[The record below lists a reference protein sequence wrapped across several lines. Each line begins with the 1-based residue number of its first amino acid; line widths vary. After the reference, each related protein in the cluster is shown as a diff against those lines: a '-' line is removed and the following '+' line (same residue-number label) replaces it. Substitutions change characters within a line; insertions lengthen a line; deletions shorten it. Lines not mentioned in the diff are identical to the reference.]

1 MRIVLRAVGSEAV
14 AFPRSPF
21 AEGAVGFGIKVNRIG
36 TPVVPS
42 ATNAGISAHFPV
54 GQYLYLRA
62 HKLLGLACVGH
73 RTFAQEETSVDG
85 QCLVRYLG
93 ISKAVERGSLGGGYL
108 RTDAALLETGVVVAQ
123 AYIFVLAVIEMLRAV
138 QCSTERSHQH
148 IAILRSAPCA
158 ADVHLGKTVYPFG
171 HGQPATVGR
180 RRTVGRG
187 FHHAKGTR
195 RTDKDTPQSF
205 GTDTRIDVVRQR
217 SFRLCLPITSHGSC
231 TACQQKGQQHTA
243 P

>member
-62 HKLLGLACVGH
+62 NKLLSLARIGY
-73 RTFAQEETSVDG
+73 RTFAQEETGIDG
-85 QCLVRYLG
+85 KCLVRSLG
-93 ISKAVERGSLGGGYL
+93 ISKAVERSSLGGSYL

-171 HGQPATVGR
+171 HRQPATVGR
-180 RRTVGRG
+180 RCTVGRG
-187 FHHAKGTR
+187 FHHAEGTR
-195 RTDKDTPQSF
+195 RTDKHASQSL
-205 GTDTRIDVVRQR
+205 GTDTRVNVIGQR
-217 SFRLCLPITSHGSC
+217 SLPLYRLNI
-231 TACQQKGQQHTA
+231 
-243 P
+243 